1 MRGPPVC
8 LRALTAEERSA
19 VETLARSR
27 TAPARQVERAR
38 VVLRASRGETPPGIA
53 EALGL
58 GAETVRRRIRRFN
71 AEGLAALDDHH
82 RSGRPATYSTDEVAV
97 VIAAALT
104 SPRSLGLPF
113 ASWTLDRLAAYLLE
127 HKGIAMRR
135 SRIDEILLKAGLRWR
150 RQETW
155 FGARVDPEFAEKG
168 AHRDA
173 LHRTTRGQRS
183 CLPGRDGPAQRQELP
198 GPRPGAAPPTT
209 RGGPRPA
216 GDRLRPAWQ
225 GLHLRCLLSCDGGRF
240 HPALPG
246 PGHRQLGSLPG
257 GGRRLAAATGR
268 AGLRHRRQS
277 RQPPRP
283 RRAALHAG
291 APALG
296 DGVPAEIRRLPQ
308 PHRALVEGA
317 ALAGSRRPALRDLG
331 RGHRSHRTS
340 DRLLERAPPSLHLG
354 TATPPSSASPARHRA
369 LAQGRMTCRMNH

>member
-135 SRIDEILLKAGLRWR
+135 SRIDEILLAEGLRWR

-155 FGARVDPEFAEKG
+155 FGERVDPEFAEKRG
-168 AHRDA
+168 ASRRSTPHRPRA
-173 LHRTTRGQRS
+173 G
-183 CLPGRDGPAQRQELP
+183 PGRRSTTAGAARATSSAPSA
-198 GPRPGAAPPTT
+198 PRPAPPSRGPTRAAAPPT
-209 RGGPRPA
+209 GWPS
-216 GDRLRPAWQ
+216 W
-225 GLHLRCLLSCDGGRF
+225 
-240 HPALPG
+240 
-246 PGHRQLGSLPG
+246 
-257 GGRRLAAATGR
+257 RRSR
-268 AGLRHRRQS
+268 AGCR
-277 RQPPRP
+277 
-283 RRAALHAG
+283 
-291 APALG
+291 
-296 DGVPAEIRRLPQ
+296 
-308 PHRALVEGA
+308 
-317 ALAGSRRPALRDLG
+317 RRPSAF
-331 RGHRSHRTS
+331 
-340 DRLLERAPPSLHLG
+340 
-354 TATPPSSASPARHRA
+354 TPLP
-369 LAQGRMTCRMNH
+369 TT